1 LEILISLGKTYFYNC
16 KTEVS
21 QWEKPKGWPSN
32 ESNRTSTSS
41 ISSTDRIKKGSIG
54 KTIFVSEKFLWFII
68 ESTTHISPTIRTR
81 YKVEESS
88 SQISTSK
95 LTSENSN
102 NHQNGNHKF
111 QESLQSNEQLPITS
125 QNRLP
130 SPGLFPIQQRIF

>member
-1 LEILISLGKTYFYNC
+1 M
-16 KTEVS
+16 
-21 QWEKPKGWPSN
+21 
-32 ESNRTSTSS
+32 
-41 ISSTDRIKKGSIG
+41 
-54 KTIFVSEKFLWFII
+54 
-68 ESTTHISPTIRTR
+68 
-81 YKVEESS
+81 EESY